1 MPEKIKPEEIVNK
14 EVITKEGKK
23 LGVLK
28 DLIFE
33 VKTGE
38 IVQFVLV
45 NPTQYALSLNLEQT
59 KNKELLVN
67 WNSVMAI
74 TDFIVVNE
82 EDIL

>member
-1 MPEKIKPEEIVNK
+1 MPGKIKPEEIVNK

-23 LGVLK
+23 LGMLK
-28 DLIFE
+28 DLVFE

-38 IVQFVLV
+38 IVQFILV
-45 NPTQYALSLNLEQT
+45 SPTQYALSLNLEQT